1 MQDEEIPNLE
11 DALSS
16 LATEVLEE
24 QSNPSQDNMQDN
36 WQNQV
41 AGSSA
46 KMHAPEVDSLRSQ
59 ERTLLRID
67 RLLISGEFDLYYFYH

>member
-46 KMHAPEVDSLRSQ
+46 KMHAPEEIV
-59 ERTLLRID
+59 
-67 RLLISGEFDLYYFYH
+67 

>member
-1 MQDEEIPNLE
+1 MQDDEIPNIE

-46 KMHAPEVDSLRSQ
+46 KMHTSDPSRD
-59 ERTLLRID
+59 ER
-67 RLLISGEFDLYYFYH
+67 